1 MVVTLTVFFSSLILF
16 CLFIYVVADLWFR
29 AKRNFHLAIF
39 SALGLLYSFCVL
51 FNGLNIVLS
60 VELRAIIYPY
70 VMQTVVSAVPPVMLI
85 YILHF
90 TGCKITKYLWA
101 LKILIILTFFD
112 ILLAWTNP
120 LHNEFI
126 VGYNGLTPVGGKLM
140 PIHMVI
146 AYVPIIIAVV
156 VLTVYIIKNIKQD
169 RFLTLVAF
177 GMSLPVILSILYSVD
192 IFDIG
197 FDLTPFAFILMFGTF
212 AVYSIRIRLFDVKE
226 IASSEIF
233 DSLSDA
239 LIIVDRTGIVTNV
252 NPTFLKSFPTKKIIV
267 DKTRIREVAEHIESL
282 SVKFNPQDLFEKMFS
297 EKSNLT
303 ESFDAAEI
311 TLSVGGESIC
321 YSISKDIIYDR
332 GHYTG
337 YIVTLTDVSSYRKMI
352 DIITELKNQADLASN
367 AKGLFLANM
376 SHEIRTPMNAIIGM
390 TSIGK
395 LAADIERK
403 DYCFAKI
410 ETASTHLLGVINDIL
425 DMSKIESGK
434 FEISKVPFDFENMFQ
449 KITNIITFRTDEK
462 HQKLTV
468 SIDENIPKI
477 LRGDEQRLS
486 QVVMNLLGNSV
497 KFTPDGGSIN
507 ITAELLNKAGEDGE
521 DNKNGIATVK
531 ISVTDTGIGISPE
544 QQARL
549 FTSFQQAENS
559 TTRQFGGTGLGLAIS
574 KNIVEMM
581 DGRVWIESELGKGS
595 TFAFTVQLE
604 RTEESDSFPG
614 LFQKGIGD
622 SEKNFITQFENRHIL
637 LAEDIEINREIVIA
651 LLEPALVIIDCAV
664 NGAEAVRMFSESPEK
679 YNMIFMDIQMPEMD
693 GYEATRQ
700 IRGLEYPSAATIP
713 IVAMTA
719 NAFLEDVEKARESG
733 MNDHIA
739 KPINS
744 KELWNMMNKYI
755 ADVRKY

>member
-1 MVVTLTVFFSSLILF
+1 MAVTLTVFFSSLLLF
-16 CLFIYVVADLWFR
+16 CLFTYVVADLWFR
-29 AKRNFHLAIF
+29 AKRNFRLAIF

-51 FNGLNIVLS
+51 FNGINILLS
-60 VELRAIIYPY
+60 AELRALIYPY
-70 VMQTVVSAVPPVMLI
+70 IMQTVISAVPPVMLL

-90 TGCKITKYLWA
+90 TGSKITKYLWA
-101 LKILIILTFFD
+101 LKILIVLTGLD

-126 VGYNGLTPVGGKLM
+126 IGYNGLTPVGGKLM

-156 VLTVYIIKNIKQD
+156 VLTVYIIKNIRQD
-169 RFLTLVAF
+169 RFLGLVAF
-177 GMSLPVILSILYSVD
+177 GMSLPVILNVLYSFD

-239 LIIVDRTGIVTNV
+239 LIIVDRTGIVANV
-252 NPTFLKSFPTKKIIV
+252 NPTFLKAFPTKKIIA

-282 SVKFNPQDLFEKMFS
+282 SAKFNPSDLFEKMFS
-297 EKSNLT
+297 EKLNTT
-303 ESFDAAEI
+303 ESFDNAEI
-311 TLSVGGESIC
+311 TLSVDGESIC
-321 YSISKDIIYDR
+321 YSLSKDIIYDK

-337 YIVTLTDVSSYRKMI
+337 YIITLTDVSSYRQMI

-367 AKGLFLANM
+367 AKGFFLANM

-395 LAADIERK
+395 LADEVERK

-434 FEISKVPFDFENMFQ
+434 FEIAKEPFDFENMFQ
-449 KITNIITFRTDEK
+449 NITNIITFRTDEK

-468 SIDENIPKI
+468 SIDEHIPKI

-486 QVVMNLLGNSV
+486 QVIMNLLGNAV
-497 KFTPDGGSIN
+497 KFTSDGGSIN
-507 ITAELLNKAGEDGE
+507 ITAKLLNETGED
-521 DNKNGIATVK
+521 DKNGIST
-531 ISVTDTGIGISPE
+531 IQMSVTDTGIGISAE

-549 FTSFQQAENS
+549 FTSFQQAESS

-581 DGRVWIESELGKGS
+581 NGHVWIDSELGKGS
-595 TFAFTVQLE
+595 TFSFTVQLE
-604 RTEESDSFPG
+604 RAEESNIFSDSF
-614 LFQKGIGD
+614 QKEID
-622 SEKNFITQFENRHIL
+622 APEKNSMNLFENRRIL
-637 LAEDIEINREIVIA
+637 LTEDIEINREIVIA

-664 NGAEAVRMFSESPEK
+664 NGAEAVRMFSEAPEK
-679 YNMIFMDIQMPEMD
+679 YDMIFMDIQMPEMD
-693 GYEATRQ
+693 GYEATRR
-700 IRGLEYPSAATIP
+700 IRELEHPSAATIP

-719 NAFLEDVEKARESG
+719 NAFLEDVERARESG
-733 MNDHIA
+733 MNDHVA
-739 KPINS
+739 KPVNS
-744 KELWNMMNKYI
+744 KELWNIMNRYI
-755 ADVRKY
+755 ANVRKY